1 MQLDEMVER
10 YLKLKERKAMMKK
23 VFTEKTAPLERDMAA
38 IEAQILQ
45 HFETTGQTSAKTAHG
60 TPYISLRES
69 FTVADRDTYFDFV
82 KANEAWD
89 MLESRANKTA
99 VQAWVEEHDDLP
111 PGLNYRAER
120 TVNIRSK

>member
-1 MQLDEMVER
+1 MQLDDLVNT
-10 YLKLKERKAMMKK
+10 YLQLKDRKAAMKK
-23 VFTEKTAPLERDMAA
+23 VYTERVAPIDKKMAD
-38 IEAQILQ
+38 IEAQILK
-45 HFETTGQTSAKTAHG
+45 HFQETGQISAKTAYG

-69 FTVADRDTYFDFV
+69 FTVADRDTYFEFV
-82 KANEAWD
+82 RQHEAWD

-99 VQAWVEEHDDLP
+99 VQAWKEEHGELP

>member
-1 MQLDEMVER
+1 MQLDELVER
-10 YLKLKERKAMMKK
+10 YLRTKELRATMKK
-23 VFTEKTAPLERDMAA
+23 VYTEKVAPLDQAMAD

-45 HFETTGQTSAKTAHG
+45 HFNETGQTSAKTAHG

-69 FTVADRDTYFDFV
+69 FPVADRDTYLDFV
-82 KANEAWD
+82 RENEAWD

-99 VQAWVEEHDDLP
+99 VQAWKEEHGELP